1 MRLKWKLRLYYAVLL
16 LALLGL
22 LATATGAI
30 VLREFRLEMGRREQ
44 SVLRVARR
52 VIDERLAAVD
62 SEVSRLARDP
72 RFLALVERDL
82 VASRDETIAAWAPLA
97 TQLLAEPAAPQ
108 ADEPTLTLLK
118 ILDGEGFV
126 LSSAHW
132 PDSYGLRDS
141 PGLILALEREFGARL
156 ARERD
161 GDGEFMALVA
171 PRWEAQT
178 RRYVLVGGVRAD
190 STLEREL
197 SDRCGVPLRFEL
209 RAAGAGAGDSLA
221 GLSVAAAPVADASWV
236 PLRSSPDELRGGL
249 HLLFDRSSVRELTLR
264 LAQIFGL
271 ATLAGMV
278 LAWILGLWISNRVT
292 RPLERLT
299 DGVAELATG
308 RTPRAIEMQGS
319 GEVRELVRGFNHMA
333 ESLAESRERLRR
345 VERIAAWRD
354 VARRIA
360 HEIKNAL
367 APIQLSVES
376 VARSV
381 HTGRGNLETLV
392 DESVTMVRGEVEG
405 LRRLVNSFNEF
416 ARLPEPEMAPHRLE
430 ETWERVAAAFEPP
443 PQLES
448 QGLESLPTLRYDEDQ
463 IRRALHN
470 LVRNA
475 AEAGAERVL
484 LSAGRVPTGFEL
496 RLHDDGPG
504 IPAEDL
510 PQVFEPYFTR
520 KSEGTGLGLAIV
532 YKICTDH
539 GWTVSVQSPLGS
551 QADGRRGTAFTIRI
565 PASAVTHEELP
576 HAG

>member
-1 MRLKWKLRLYYAVLL
+1 MRLKWKLRLYYAVFLL
-16 LALLGL
+16 LLLGS

-30 VLREFRLEMGRREQ
+30 VLREFRLETGRRERN
-44 SVLRVARR
+44 VHRIARR
-52 VIDERLAAVD
+52 VIDERLAAID
-62 SEVSRLARDP
+62 AEVARVARDP

-82 VASRDETIAAWAPLA
+82 VSPRVDTVAEWAPLA
-97 TQLLAEPAAPQ
+97 TRLLAEPSDPLAE
-108 ADEPTLTLLK
+108 DYNLTLLK
-118 ILDGEGFV
+118 ILDAEGFV

-132 PDSYGLRDS
+132 RESHGIRDS
-141 PGLILALEREFGARL
+141 PGLILALEHESGGRL

-171 PRWEAQT
+171 PRWERQT
-178 RRYVLVGGVRAD
+178 RRYVVVGGFRAD
-190 STLEREL
+190 SLLAREL
-197 SDRCGVPLRFEL
+197 GERCGVPLRFALLAETS
-209 RAAGAGAGDSLA
+209 AADT
-221 GLSVAAAPVADASWV
+221 ADATPLHEASWV
-236 PLRSSPDELRGGL
+236 PLRGSPAELRGGL
-249 HLLFDRSSVRELTLR
+249 QLLFDRSAVRDLTFR

-271 ATLAGMV
+271 ATLGGML

-299 DGVAELATG
+299 DGVAVLATG
-308 RTPRAIEMQGS
+308 RTPHPIDMRGS
-319 GEVRELVRGFNHMA
+319 GEVRELVSGFNRMA
-333 ESLAESRERLRR
+333 ASLAESRERLRH
-345 VERIAAWRD
+345 VERIAAWRE
-354 VARRIA
+354 VARRVA

-381 HTGRGNLETLV
+381 HTGRGNLATLV

-416 ARLPEPEMAPHRLE
+416 ARLPEPELAAYRLHK
-430 ETWERVAAAFEPP
+430 TWQLVAAAFEPP
-443 PQLES
+443 PVLEA
-448 QGLESLPTLRYDEDQ
+448 QGVEELPVLLYDDDQ

-475 AEAGAERVL
+475 KEAGASRVVL
-484 LSAGRVPTGFEL
+484 RASPVPTGFEL
-496 RLHDDGPG
+496 QLEDDGPG
-504 IPAEDL
+504 IPPEDL

-539 GWTVSVQSPLGS
+539 GWTVSVQSGPS
-551 QADGRRGTAFTIRI
+551 SPDDHSRGTTFTIRV
-565 PASAVTHEELP
+565 PASAATHEELP
-576 HAG
+576 NAG